1 MNLLPQEGFELIQEM
16 NRILRD
22 LNPRNEPNESFIQ
35 RAFTDV
41 DTVIGLLNGI
51 IDYYTR
57 NGNHDFIKNWLQ
69 VDIPEEHQLNEGSG
83 RTSTG

>member
-1 MNLLPQEGFELIQEM
+1 M

-35 RAFTDV
+35 KAFTDV

-51 IDYYTR
+51 IDYYKR
-57 NGNHDFIKNWLQ
+57 NGEYPLHDFIKNWLQ
-69 VDIPEEHQLNEGSG
+69 VDIPEEHQLDKGSG
-83 RTSTG
+83 RTFTG